1 MFTPTYSFDFSEKNV
16 NLLQAFNILR
26 QINNISLADKISAKY
41 VNIDK
46 KVEEYL
52 ELLRNFVVSSNC

>member
-1 MFTPTYSFDFSEKNV
+1 MFTPTYSFDFSEKHV